1 LKTFLEYFLNNLTNL
16 NFYCV
21 NDPLLFP
28 LLIKVKSIEDTPIHI
43 NAEFNNKNP
52 KSLDQNKDFSAVICE
67 NISHSK
73 IREIIF
79 NFQNL
84 IKDKDYSFEV
94 LEVTAFLSS
103 LFAFG
108 SRISIIQF
116 LSQLFNFYQPY
127 EIIYSDF
134 FTNINQKKIDYY
146 SIPYYRWINQK
157 IVLYLLYSLNSFYKD
172 NGSIYEFLKNYLDNL
187 KTKHNELSLLNGMI
201 KFSNILFNTIVKISS
216 NKDLVIQMNLDNNLW
231 KIKDFQLQDK
241 EMKIIKNLLPQSLN
255 STSAKRF
262 NLFLKWMIRAN
273 YPDIGIWQKNKE
285 IIFNQSN
292 LFFPLDIHII
302 EISNILFKFLI
313 EECFYFFCKENYL
326 KNYSKNF
333 NEPFPS
339 FIENLNNLL
348 NKKNYK
354 EILKSINNRYDSNVK
369 LPETDK
375 NHKIINKNEGAHNP
389 NETIYDF
396 YLKLVELKDNSNSN
410 YNLFINYLKK
420 YEDFFMDSFKR
431 KSIFMNKTSHLT
443 IIRDFYKLFNEKD
456 PLIFD
461 LPLSIIRS
469 PVLKDK

>member
-1 LKTFLEYFLNNLTNL
+1 MKTFLEYFLNNLTNL

-28 LLIKVKSIEDTPIHI
+28 LLIKEKSIEDSPYHI
-43 NAEFNNKNP
+43 NAEFNNKNS

-134 FTNINQKKIDYY
+134 FIGINQKKIDYY

-157 IVLYLLYSLNSFYKD
+157 IVLYLLYSLSIFYKD
-172 NGSIYEFLKNYLDNL
+172 NGSIYKFLKNHLNNSG
-187 KTKHNELSLLNGMI
+187 TKNNELSLLNGMI
-201 KFSNILFNTIVKISS
+201 KFSNILFNTIIKNPFS
-216 NKDLVIQMNLDNNLW
+216 KDLFIQMNSGNNFSVL
-231 KIKDFQLQDK
+231 KDFQLKDK
-241 EMKIIKNLLPQSLN
+241 EIKIIKNLLPQSLK

-285 IIFNQSN
+285 SIFNQSN

-313 EECFYFFCKENYL
+313 EDCFYFFYKEDYL
-326 KNYSKNF
+326 KKYLKTF
-333 NEPFPS
+333 NES
-339 FIENLNNLL
+339 FSSYIEKLKDLL

-354 EILKSINNRYDSNVK
+354 KILDSIKNRY
-369 LPETDK
+369 ET
-375 NHKIINKNEGAHNP
+375 NNEGKHNP
-389 NETIYDF
+389 NKTIYDF
-396 YLKLVELKDNSNSN
+396 YLKLVELKNNSNNN

-420 YEDFFMDSFKR
+420 NEVFFINSFKR
-431 KSIFMNKTSHLT
+431 KSIFMNKTSHLA